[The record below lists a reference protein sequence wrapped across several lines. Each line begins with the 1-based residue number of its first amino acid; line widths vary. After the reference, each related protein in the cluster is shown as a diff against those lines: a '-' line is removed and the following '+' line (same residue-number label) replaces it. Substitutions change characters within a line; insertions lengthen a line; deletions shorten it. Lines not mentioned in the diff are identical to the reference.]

1 MSIEELRI
9 ETRRINSLRK
19 RMNTYESE
27 DAKAIIWRAIMDGVS
42 RLAYEAQLYDSR
54 IAKPGYRHALAR
66 RQNLL
71 SEKQNRKVKARC
83 A

>member
-19 RMNTYESE
+19 RINTYESE
-27 DAKAIIWRAIMDGVS
+27 DAKAIIGRAIMDCVS

-54 IAKPGYRHALAR
+54 IAKPGYRHALTR
-66 RQNLL
+66 RKNLRK
-71 SEKQNRKVKARC
+71 EKQNRKARC